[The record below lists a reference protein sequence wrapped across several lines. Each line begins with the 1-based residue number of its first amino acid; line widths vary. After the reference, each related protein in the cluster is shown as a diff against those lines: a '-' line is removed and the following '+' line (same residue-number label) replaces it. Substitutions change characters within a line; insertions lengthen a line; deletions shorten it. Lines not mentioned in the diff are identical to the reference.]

1 MSKSHQ
7 IFGLTT
13 CLTTYKKISFYTN
26 RGVAQLGRALASG
39 LNHRSRLRIFEKS
52 RKPLKTLTFS
62 ALPNVEKSLNL
73 RSDHM
78 FDHLQKNLIFLPFRG
93 VAKVVSRIVRDD
105 EIAGSSP
112 VTSTKKQ
119 PKTSY
124 FYLFSAVFLYIFH
137 KIGCFQLT
145 TCLPIFCFLGD
156 FPLLFLNPFENPF
169 SLLSAMQFL
178 RADRSFSASPRFFII
193 PTNWNLII
201 CKNILA
207 QILPLEFLS
216 SSP

>member
-1 MSKSHQ
+1 MVYYFRYKSRCSAA
-7 IFGLTT
+7 G
-13 CLTTYKKISFYTN
+13 SAP
-26 RGVAQLGRALASG
+26 VSG
-39 LNHRSRLRIFEKS
+39 LNHHARRRIFEKS

-62 ALPNVEKSLNL
+62 ALPNVEKSSIP

-78 FDHLQKNLIFLPFRG
+78 FDHLQKNLIILPFRG

-145 TCLPIFCFLGD
+145 TCLPDFWAFYWIFHGFFSIFLKIP
-156 FPLLFLNPFENPF
+156 FLCLLRCNF
-169 SLLSAMQFL
+169 
-178 RADRSFSASPRFFII
+178 
-193 PTNWNLII
+193 
-201 CKNILA
+201 
-207 QILPLEFLS
+207 
-216 SSP
+216 

>member
-1 MSKSHQ
+1 M
-7 IFGLTT
+7 
-13 CLTTYKKISFYTN
+13 
-26 RGVAQLGRALASG
+26 AQLGRALRSG
-39 LNHRSRLRIFEKS
+39 LNHHARRIIFEKS

-124 FYLFSAVFLYIFH
+124 FNLFSAVFLYIFH

-145 TCLPIFCFLGD
+145 TCSPDFLAFYWIFHGFFSILLKIPFLCFLRLK
-156 FPLLFLNPFENPF
+156 F
-169 SLLSAMQFL
+169 
-178 RADRSFSASPRFFII
+178 
-193 PTNWNLII
+193 
-201 CKNILA
+201 
-207 QILPLEFLS
+207 
-216 SSP
+216 

>member
-1 MSKSHQ
+1 M
-7 IFGLTT
+7 
-13 CLTTYKKISFYTN
+13 IS
-26 RGVAQLGRALASG
+26 RCSAGGSAPVSG
-39 LNHRSRLRIFEKS
+39 LNHRSRRRIFEKS

-62 ALPNVEKSLNL
+62 ALPNVEKSSIP

-78 FDHLQKNLIFLPFRG
+78 FDHLQKNRIFLPHRG

-145 TCLPIFCFLGD
+145 TCSPNFLTFYWIFHGF
-156 FPLLFLNPFENPF
+156 FSPF
-169 SLLSAMQFL
+169 
-178 RADRSFSASPRFFII
+178 
-193 PTNWNLII
+193 
-201 CKNILA
+201 
-207 QILPLEFLS
+207 
-216 SSP
+216 

>member
-1 MSKSHQ
+1 MLRARASLVGSLLRESPLRGSRPRGRNY
-7 IFGLTT
+7 IF
-13 CLTTYKKISFYTN
+13 
-26 RGVAQLGRALASG
+26 RGVAQFGSALGSG
-39 LNHRSRLRIFEKS
+39 LHHHARRRIFEKS

-62 ALPNVEKSLNL
+62 ALPNVEKSSIP

-78 FDHLQKNLIFLPFRG
+78 FDHLQKNLIILPFRG

-145 TCLPIFCFLGD
+145 TCLPDFWAFYWIFHGFFSIFLKIP
-156 FPLLFLNPFENPF
+156 FLCLLRCNF
-169 SLLSAMQFL
+169 
-178 RADRSFSASPRFFII
+178 
-193 PTNWNLII
+193 
-201 CKNILA
+201 
-207 QILPLEFLS
+207 
-216 SSP
+216 

>member
-1 MSKSHQ
+1 MTTPLTIHRL
-7 IFGLTT
+7 GLCGNSANESIRKCCFWT
-13 CLTTYKKISFYTN
+13 KKQTKVVK
-26 RGVAQLGRALASG
+26 RLLWDASG
-39 LNHRSRLRIFEKS
+39 LNHHARRRIFEKS
-52 RKPLKTLTFS
+52 RKPPQTLTFS
-62 ALPNVEKSLNL
+62 ALPNAEKSSIP

-145 TCLPIFCFLGD
+145 TCSPNFLTFYWIFHGF
-156 FPLLFLNPFENPF
+156 FSPF
-169 SLLSAMQFL
+169 
-178 RADRSFSASPRFFII
+178 
-193 PTNWNLII
+193 
-201 CKNILA
+201 
-207 QILPLEFLS
+207 
-216 SSP
+216 